1 MNDLLSSTY
10 SYTTTQDIH
19 ETTRQLVSQL
29 GITAV
34 SYLAG
39 AKDMKQAAKWQQAD
53 GPEPRQ
59 EPTRRLMA
67 AHRAWQM
74 VATTENDYVARNW
87 FIGAN
92 PRLEE
97 LSPLEA
103 LREGQIK
110 QVLNAAT
117 AFADGADG

>member
-1 MNDLLSSTY
+1 MNDLLIGSHDR
-10 SYTTTQDIH
+10 TTAQDIH
-19 ETTRQLVSQL
+19 ETARQLVSQL
-29 GITAV
+29 GSTAV
-34 SYLAG
+34 SLLAG
-39 AKDMKQAAKWQQAD
+39 AKDGKQATKWQQAD

-59 EPTRRLMA
+59 EARRRLMA

-74 VATTENDYVARNW
+74 VATSENDYVARNW

-97 LSPLEA
+97 SSPIEA

-110 QVLNAAT
+110 QVLDAAA
-117 AFADGADG
+117 AFAEGVDG

>member
-1 MNDLLSSTY
+1 MNDLLSDTHNH
-10 SYTTTQDIH
+10 TTTQDIH

-29 GITAV
+29 GMTAV
-34 SYLAG
+34 SFLAG
-39 AKDMKQAAKWQQAD
+39 AKDRKQAAKWQQAD

-59 EPTRRLMA
+59 EAAKRLMA

-92 PRLEE
+92 PRLDE
-97 LSPLEA
+97 LAPIEA
-103 LREGQIK
+103 LREGSVK
-110 QVLNAAT
+110 QVIDAAT
-117 AFADGADG
+117 AFTQGVDG

>member
-1 MNDLLSSTY
+1 MSNAIFEAHNR
-10 SYTTTQDIH
+10 TTSQDIH

-29 GITAV
+29 GPTAV
-34 SYLAG
+34 SFLAG
-39 AKDMKQAAKWQQAD
+39 AKDSKQAAKWQQAD

-59 EPTRRLMA
+59 EPARRLMA

-74 VATTENDYVARNW
+74 VSTTESDFVARNW
-87 FIGAN
+87 FIGSN

-97 LSPLEA
+97 LSPIEA

-110 QVLNAAT
+110 QVIAAAT
-117 AFADGADG
+117 AFADGVDG

>member
-1 MNDLLSSTY
+1 MNDLLLDAHSQ
-10 SYTTTQDIH
+10 TTTQDIH

-29 GITAV
+29 GMTAV
-34 SYLAG
+34 SFLAG
-39 AKDMKQAAKWQQAD
+39 AKDRAQASKWQRAD

-59 EPTRRLMA
+59 EAAQRLMA

-92 PRLEE
+92 PRLDE
-97 LSPLEA
+97 LAPIEA
-103 LREGQIK
+103 LREGSIK
-110 QVLNAAT
+110 KVLDAAK
-117 AFADGADG
+117 AFTRGVDG